1 MEAAGGM
8 WEILKFI
15 RLNFTLR
22 KCRYNLDRR
31 FAEAKKPLRPC
42 IQHQMSRCLAPCAEK
57 FRDKTGRNRYM
68 EVVNEV
74 KLFLRG
80 KKGEL
85 LSSLLKKMQ
94 RHSENLQFEEAAKIR
109 DRLKALERALESQR
123 VIAPELGDLD
133 VIGLYREDQEASIF
147 MLFIRNGMVIGQKD
161 FFLKKLGGIENH
173 NLISNFIE
181 QFYSKEIILPPKIIL
196 SLKGEFRTQRLWLS
210 KKRGDT
216 VTLSTSKNK
225 KESGVLKMASDNAYH
240 SFCAHKEIKTSST
253 SRETLVSLK
262 EFLNLKTIPK
272 RIEAID
278 VSNISGSEAVGALVV
293 WEDGKFIKNDYRLFK
308 IKTVEGIDDFAMI
321 GEVVGR
327 HFKKPSDKGGKLP
340 QLILIDGGRG
350 QLSSAVKAMKPFE
363 LPIEITALAK
373 AKKGLSDRAY
383 LPIRTSS
390 IPLEP
395 FTSTTHLLQRI
406 RDEVHRF
413 AISFHKKLRT
423 KRVLESPLEK
433 ISGIGK
439 TRRLLLLRHFG
450 SIDSIKKATIDE
462 ITSIRGL
469 NRKTAE
475 LLKTSLGGS
484 T

>member
-1 MEAAGGM
+1 M
-8 WEILKFI
+8 
-15 RLNFTLR
+15 
-22 KCRYNLDRR
+22 
-31 FAEAKKPLRPC
+31 
-42 IQHQMSRCLAPCAEK
+42 
-57 FRDKTGRNRYM
+57 
-68 EVVNEV
+68 
-74 KLFLRG
+74 
-80 KKGEL
+80 
-85 LSSLLKKMQ
+85 
-94 RHSENLQFEEAAKIR
+94 
-109 DRLKALERALESQR
+109 
-123 VIAPELGDLD
+123 
-133 VIGLYREDQEASIF
+133 
-147 MLFIRNGMVIGQKD
+147 
-161 FFLKKLGGIENH
+161 
-173 NLISNFIE
+173 
-181 QFYSKEIILPPKIIL
+181 
-196 SLKGEFRTQRLWLS
+196 
-210 KKRGDT
+210 
-216 VTLSTSKNK
+216 
-225 KESGVLKMASDNAYH
+225 
-240 SFCAHKEIKTSST
+240 
-253 SRETLVSLK
+253 
-262 EFLNLKTIPK
+262 
-272 RIEAID
+272 
-278 VSNISGSEAVGALVV
+278 
-293 WEDGKFIKNDYRLFK
+293 
-308 IKTVEGIDDFAMI
+308 
-321 GEVVGR
+321 
-327 HFKKPSDKGGKLP
+327 
-340 QLILIDGGRG
+340 DGGRG